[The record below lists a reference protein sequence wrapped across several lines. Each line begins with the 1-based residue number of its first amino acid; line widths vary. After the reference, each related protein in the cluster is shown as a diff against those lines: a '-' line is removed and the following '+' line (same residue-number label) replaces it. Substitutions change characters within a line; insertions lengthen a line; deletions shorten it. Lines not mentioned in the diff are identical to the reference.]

1 MTLES
6 SFKTPAMK
14 PGMQAGVDR
23 SALFTDL
30 YELTML
36 QAYFAEGMTASAVFE
51 LFFRQ
56 LPASRSYVMA
66 AGLED
71 VLNYTVNLRFTE
83 DELDWLRGL
92 GRFSDSFIEQ
102 LRDLRFTGDV
112 FAVPEGTLVFGN
124 EPVLQVVAP
133 LPQAQLLETFALNQ
147 IHLQSVCATKA
158 ARLVTAAGERTVVD
172 FGSRRAHGIDAAL
185 KVARNSYLAGAA
197 GTSNVLAS
205 RLYGIPAFGTMAHS
219 YVQAHADERVAFR
232 SFARQ
237 FPGTTLLVDTY
248 DTVAGIHNAID
259 LAAQLGEEIRI
270 GAVRLDS
277 GDMLDLSRRARQLLD
292 SAGLEHVK
300 IFATSGLNE
309 RKIAALLEDNAP
321 IDSFGVGTE
330 LAVSK
335 DAPDIDFSYK
345 LMEYAGRP
353 RMKLSEGK
361 TNPPGRKQVFRSY
374 RAGKMIGDVIACA
387 GESLPG
393 EPLLQPVIKSGRR
406 ITQVSLAAA
415 REHVRAQLA
424 ALPAH
429 LKRVEVTGEAYK
441 IELSTALTSI
451 MAQLQEA
458 LRQA

>member
-1 MTLES
+1 MQ
-6 SFKTPAMK
+6 
-14 PGMQAGVDR
+14 PGMQSGVDQ

-71 VLNYTVNLRFTE
+71 VLNYIENLRFTE

-92 GRFSDSFIEQ
+92 LRFSDSFIEQ
-102 LRDLRFTGDV
+102 LQELQFTGDV

-219 YVQAHADERVAFR
+219 YVQAHADECAAFH

-237 FPGTTLLVDTY
+237 FPETTLLVDTY
-248 DTVAGIHNAID
+248 DTVAGIQKVID
-259 LAAQLGEEIRI
+259 LATQLGEEIRI

-277 GDMLDLSRRARQLLD
+277 GDLLDLSRRARQLLD
-292 SAGLEHVK
+292 SAGLKHVK
-300 IFATSGLNE
+300 IFASSGLNE
-309 RKIAALLEDNAP
+309 RKIDALLADNAP

-345 LMEYAGRP
+345 LMEYAGHP
-353 RMKLSEGK
+353 RMKLSEAK

-387 GESLPG
+387 GESLSG
-393 EPLLQPVIKSGRR
+393 EPLLQPMIKSGRR

-415 REHVRAQLA
+415 REHARAQLA

-429 LKRVEVTGEAYK
+429 LKRVEVTGGAYK

-451 MAQLQEA
+451 MAQLQAA